1 MKEITAVIF
10 DMDGVLIDSQ
20 PLHYMADVES
30 MKKYGVY
37 KEQEFYEKYAGTTTP
52 DRMRALNELFKL
64 NADVDEM
71 VAVREQMILDIMK
84 KERNFSC
91 QRNTGAA

>member
-30 MKKYGVY
+30 MKKYGV
-37 KEQEFYEKYAGTTTP
+37 
-52 DRMRALNELFKL
+52 
-64 NADVDEM
+64 
-71 VAVREQMILDIMK
+71 
-84 KERNFSC
+84 
-91 QRNTGAA
+91 